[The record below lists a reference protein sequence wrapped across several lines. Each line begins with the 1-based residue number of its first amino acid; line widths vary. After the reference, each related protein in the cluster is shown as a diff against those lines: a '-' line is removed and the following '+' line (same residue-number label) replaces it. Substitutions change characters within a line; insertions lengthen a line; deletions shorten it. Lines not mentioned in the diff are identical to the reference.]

1 MIHDPAIV
9 DAVRVGWFIN
19 ECTPWLSGYIGSPSQ
34 GAKHRAVLVRLSD
47 GRGCQLARDNV
58 EKLCLSREADGPLG
72 RGALVHV
79 ITLALKLVDG
89 WVKYET
95 RFLEICIGLFHD

>member
-1 MIHDPAIV
+1 MHKVALT
-9 DAVRVGWFIN
+9 GSK
-19 ECTPWLSGYIGSPSQ
+19 TSGSIGEARRQRS
-34 GAKHRAVLVRLSD
+34 
-47 GRGCQLARDNV
+47 CQLARDNV

-72 RGALVHV
+72 RGTLVHV

-95 RFLEICIGLFHD
+95 CFLEICIGLFHD